1 MKPFLSSDDLDMSP
15 VFRTGRPVRF
25 ATGAKIADIDD
36 LMKHS
41 LLITSGVIRISILTD
56 SGRERLLFYGP
67 AGSLIG
73 DHITFGDHS
82 DVPQGIQVHAISV
95 VEALKMSHHDLRMA
109 CAAQP
114 EVLMRLLSWAY
125 GKIGT
130 LIDQL
135 EAATFRD
142 TAAQVAA
149 LLEAFHMESRR
160 VGPGGCN
167 GLLDLTHQAIAS
179 ATGRTRVSVTQALNR
194 MQLAGI
200 IALRRGHIDVLDEGR
215 LAQIATEG
223 IGSQK
228 LL

>member
-1 MKPFLSSDDLDMSP
+1 MKPFLSCDDLDMSP
-15 VFRTGRPVRF
+15 LFRTGRPVSF
-25 ATGAKIADIDD
+25 ATGAKIADLDE

-73 DHITFGDHS
+73 DSITFGDHS
-82 DVPQGIQVHAISV
+82 EIPQGIQVHAISA
-95 VEALKMSHHDLRMA
+95 VEALQLSHHDLRMA

-114 EVLMRLLSWAY
+114 EVLLRLLSWAY

-149 LLEAFHMESRR
+149 LLEAFHAESRR
-160 VGPGGCN
+160 VGPAGRSA
-167 GLLDLTHQAIAS
+167 LLDLTHQTIAS

-194 MQLAGI
+194 MQRAGI
-200 IALRRGHIDVLDEGR
+200 IELRRGHIDVIDEER

-223 IGSQK
+223 IGGQ
-228 LL
+228 